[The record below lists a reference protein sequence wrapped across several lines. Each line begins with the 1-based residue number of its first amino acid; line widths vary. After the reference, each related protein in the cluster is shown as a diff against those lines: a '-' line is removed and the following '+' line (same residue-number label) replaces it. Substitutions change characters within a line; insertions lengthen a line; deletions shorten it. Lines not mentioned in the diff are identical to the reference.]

1 MVNSTPYKHT
11 PEAGQRF
18 GKLVVI
24 QRVHDDKVTKS
35 ANLKVRVRV
44 QCDCGNRLTIPY
56 YYVIRRSPKPKTDC
70 GKCGPKSLT
79 ALHHL
84 THRCWYMMNVRCT
97 DERHVAFRHYGGRGI
112 KVCDEWSW
120 DNPDGFKNFLN
131 FIGPRP
137 SLEMSIDRVD
147 NDLGYMPYH
156 PVTGQPQV
164 RWATM
169 KEQRANQRPR

>member
-1 MVNSTPYKHT
+1 MANSTPYKHT

-24 QRVHDDKVTKS
+24 QRVHDDKTTKS

-56 YYVIRRSPKPKTDC
+56 YYVIRRAPKPKTDC
-70 GKCGPKSLT
+70 GKCGPKSLA

-97 DERHVAFRHYGGRGI
+97 DKRHVAWKHYGGRGI
-112 KVCDEWSW
+112 TVCEEWSW
-120 DNPDGFKNFLN
+120 DNPDGFKNFLQ
-131 FIGPRP
+131 FMGPRP
-137 SLEMSIDRVD
+137 SLAMSIDRVD
-147 NDLGYMPYH
+147 NDVGYMPYH
-156 PVTGQPQV
+156 PKTGERQV